1 MINYRQLLPTT
12 THLFCYN
19 VASNLATAVMSE
31 YENVRGMRVG
41 IANGSC
47 CAAVAVNI
55 TGNYPAYAG
64 TAYGICFGNSQIAIH
79 HLAPIPAAVAGH
91 AERVAMGTA
100 TALGGPGLML
110 FPQPAPPA
118 PAPPSFIAVLYVELE
133 PCLSCQT
140 WLGATYPTVNL
151 DVWYK
156 FPYTSA
162 GIAQMDAEH
171 AQWRAV

>member
-1 MINYRQLLPTT
+1 
-12 THLFCYN
+12 
-19 VASNLATAVMSE
+19 
-31 YENVRGMRVG
+31 
-41 IANGSC
+41 
-47 CAAVAVNI
+47 
-55 TGNYPAYAG
+55 
-64 TAYGICFGNSQIAIH
+64 
-79 HLAPIPAAVAGH
+79 
-91 AERVAMGTA
+91 MGTA

-118 PAPPSFIAVLYVELE
+118 PPSFIAVLYVELE

-140 WLGATYPTVNL
+140 RMGATYPTLNL

>member
-1 MINYRQLLPTT
+1 MINYHQLLPTT
-12 THLFCYN
+12 THLFFYN

-55 TGNYPAYAG
+55 NGNYPAYAG
-64 TAYGICFGNSQIAIH
+64 AVYGICFGNSQIAIH

-100 TALGGPGLML
+100 TAPGGPGLML
-110 FPQPAPPA
+110 FPQPGP
-118 PAPPSFIAVLYVELE
+118 PPSFIAVLYVELE
-133 PCLSCQT
+133 PCPSCQT

-156 FPYTSA
+156 FPYTTA
-162 GIAQMDAEH
+162 GIAQMNAEH